1 MKLLTVDI
9 ETMPHLGYFWDRWKQ
24 DINMIQIK
32 EFKRACCF
40 SAKWLDSDEVMYFS
54 EFHHGHETMVRE
66 AHRLFDEADVLI
78 TYNGK
83 TFDVPHLETEMILLD
98 NKLVPS
104 PYQHLDLYQIVKRR
118 FKFPSNKLD
127 DVAKALDIGQ
137 KVSHAGFQLWID
149 CMNGSIEAWSKMREY
164 NKHDVVLTEELY
176 LILRPWIKTHPNM
189 SILDDEEVVE
199 GCTRCGSINY
209 QRRGTYG
216 TSFGTKQQFWCKD
229 CGGWFTH
236 KLSDRITEFRSV

>member
-1 MKLLTVDI
+1 MKVLTVDI

-24 DINMIQIK
+24 DINMIQIR

-54 EFHHGHETMVRE
+54 EFHDGHETMVRE
-66 AHRLFDEADVLI
+66 AYRLLDEADVLV

-127 DVAKALDIGQ
+127 DVAKSLEIGQ
-137 KVSHAGFQLWID
+137 KVSHTGFQLWID

-164 NKHDVVLTEELY
+164 NKQDVVLTEQLY

-189 SILDDEEVVE
+189 NVMNEDEVE

-209 QRRGTYG
+209 QKRGTYA
-216 TSFGTKQQFWCKD
+216 TTFGTKQQFWCKD
-229 CGGWFTH
+229 CGGWFTF
-236 KLSDRITEFRSV
+236 KLSDRITEHRSV